1 MEEKKKRSF
10 WESFKIWFGLGALM
24 FGTYCGANMASGVY
38 ATTYMVTFG
47 GGWMWVCLAIFIAFM
62 AFFCA
67 VSLNFIRAYKV
78 DNYNSYYLALWGADK
93 PGTNPV
99 VKVIVSI
106 FFDVY
111 TTLMGVVTVAAT
123 IALFA
128 NLMES
133 LFNIPIGVGSII
145 AVVMFTLLSM
155 YGAAFLRKFN
165 TVMTISLIAALAAI
179 LIFVIAMR
187 GDVLAQRMFDFEGG
201 MNWSGKTLAS
211 HFGMLVSYCFTTAS
225 WGGSLSNYAENIHT
239 KKDAIGSGILIG
251 VMVAS
256 LFFVTSLIV
265 LPFLPDAFVATPI
278 LSICKEYMPGVMTA
292 IYWLV
297 VMLSVISTGPTFIFN
312 TSNRFVKVWKTE
324 KVPQRVKLFVIALA
338 FLLLCL
344 ALSKIGLIAICGES
358 VILLIQGV
366 SAMKETETIRSAP
379 RTEGTVWKAFR
390 ATAPQT
396 LPVFAG
402 YLVLGLG
409 YGIYVQSLGLPVWL
423 PPLMGTVV
431 YGGSLEFVLASLL
444 LGSFAP
450 VSAFLMALMIQARH
464 LFYGLTMLQR
474 YRGYGLRSAYMIF
487 AMSDETFSITC
498 SAEPP
503 EGVDK
508 GWFMFFITLL
518 DQIYWVASAAM
529 GAALGSVL
537 PFSTEG
543 VDFVMTAMFVV
554 IFLNQ
559 WEKEKQHASAIIG
572 IAAPL
577 VCLRIF
583 GSGSFLIP
591 SMVCILAA
599 LLLLRRPI
607 EAKESEAAK

>member
-1 MEEKKKRSF
+1 MQEQNE
-10 WESFKIWFGLGALM
+10 
-24 FGTYCGANMASGVY
+24 TN
-38 ATTYMVTFG
+38 
-47 GGWMWVCLAIFIAFM
+47 
-62 AFFCA
+62 
-67 VSLNFIRAYKV
+67 LNRA
-78 DNYNSYYLALWGADK
+78 
-93 PGTNPV
+93 PV
-99 VKVIVSI
+99 W
-106 FFDVY
+106 
-111 TTLMGVVTVAAT
+111 
-123 IALFA
+123 
-128 NLMES
+128 
-133 LFNIPIGVGSII
+133 
-145 AVVMFTLLSM
+145 
-155 YGAAFLRKFN
+155 R
-165 TVMTISLIAALAAI
+165 
-179 LIFVIAMR
+179 
-187 GDVLAQRMFDFEGG
+187 
-201 MNWSGKTLAS
+201 
-211 HFGMLVSYCFTTAS
+211 
-225 WGGSLSNYAENIHT
+225 
-239 KKDAIGSGILIG
+239 
-251 VMVAS
+251 
-256 LFFVTSLIV
+256 
-265 LPFLPDAFVATPI
+265 
-278 LSICKEYMPGVMTA
+278 
-292 IYWLV
+292 
-297 VMLSVISTGPTFIFN
+297 
-312 TSNRFVKVWKTE
+312 
-324 KVPQRVKLFVIALA
+324 
-338 FLLLCL
+338 
-344 ALSKIGLIAICGES
+344 
-358 VILLIQGV
+358 
-366 SAMKETETIRSAP
+366 
-379 RTEGTVWKAFR
+379 AFR
-390 ATAPQT
+390 AAAPQT

-529 GAALGSVL
+529 GAALGAVL

-572 IAAPL
+572 IVAPL

-591 SMVCILAA
+591 SMVCILVA

>member
-1 MEEKKKRSF
+1 MREQNETNLSRAPV
-10 WESFKIWFGLGALM
+10 WR
-24 FGTYCGANMASGVY
+24 
-38 ATTYMVTFG
+38 
-47 GGWMWVCLAIFIAFM
+47 
-62 AFFCA
+62 A
-67 VSLNFIRAYKV
+67 VRA
-78 DNYNSYYLALWGADK
+78 A
-93 PGTNPV
+93 
-99 VKVIVSI
+99 
-106 FFDVY
+106 
-111 TTLMGVVTVAAT
+111 
-123 IALFA
+123 
-128 NLMES
+128 
-133 LFNIPIGVGSII
+133 
-145 AVVMFTLLSM
+145 
-155 YGAAFLRKFN
+155 
-165 TVMTISLIAALAAI
+165 
-179 LIFVIAMR
+179 
-187 GDVLAQRMFDFEGG
+187 
-201 MNWSGKTLAS
+201 
-211 HFGMLVSYCFTTAS
+211 
-225 WGGSLSNYAENIHT
+225 
-239 KKDAIGSGILIG
+239 
-251 VMVAS
+251 
-256 LFFVTSLIV
+256 
-265 LPFLPDAFVATPI
+265 
-278 LSICKEYMPGVMTA
+278 
-292 IYWLV
+292 
-297 VMLSVISTGPTFIFN
+297 
-312 TSNRFVKVWKTE
+312 
-324 KVPQRVKLFVIALA
+324 
-338 FLLLCL
+338 
-344 ALSKIGLIAICGES
+344 
-358 VILLIQGV
+358 
-366 SAMKETETIRSAP
+366 
-379 RTEGTVWKAFR
+379 
-390 ATAPQT
+390 APQT

-498 SAEPP
+498 SAEPS

-529 GAALGSVL
+529 GAALGAVL

-577 VCLRIF
+577 ACLRIF

-591 SMVCILAA
+591 SMVCILVA

>member
-1 MEEKKKRSF
+1 MQEQNE
-10 WESFKIWFGLGALM
+10 
-24 FGTYCGANMASGVY
+24 TN
-38 ATTYMVTFG
+38 
-47 GGWMWVCLAIFIAFM
+47 
-62 AFFCA
+62 
-67 VSLNFIRAYKV
+67 LNRA
-78 DNYNSYYLALWGADK
+78 
-93 PGTNPV
+93 PV
-99 VKVIVSI
+99 W
-106 FFDVY
+106 
-111 TTLMGVVTVAAT
+111 
-123 IALFA
+123 
-128 NLMES
+128 
-133 LFNIPIGVGSII
+133 
-145 AVVMFTLLSM
+145 
-155 YGAAFLRKFN
+155 R
-165 TVMTISLIAALAAI
+165 
-179 LIFVIAMR
+179 
-187 GDVLAQRMFDFEGG
+187 
-201 MNWSGKTLAS
+201 
-211 HFGMLVSYCFTTAS
+211 
-225 WGGSLSNYAENIHT
+225 
-239 KKDAIGSGILIG
+239 
-251 VMVAS
+251 
-256 LFFVTSLIV
+256 
-265 LPFLPDAFVATPI
+265 
-278 LSICKEYMPGVMTA
+278 
-292 IYWLV
+292 
-297 VMLSVISTGPTFIFN
+297 
-312 TSNRFVKVWKTE
+312 
-324 KVPQRVKLFVIALA
+324 
-338 FLLLCL
+338 
-344 ALSKIGLIAICGES
+344 
-358 VILLIQGV
+358 
-366 SAMKETETIRSAP
+366 
-379 RTEGTVWKAFR
+379 AFR
-390 ATAPQT
+390 AAAPQT

-529 GAALGSVL
+529 GAALGAVL

-577 VCLRIF
+577 ACLRIF

-591 SMVCILAA
+591 SMVCILVA

>member
-1 MEEKKKRSF
+1 MREQNE
-10 WESFKIWFGLGALM
+10 
-24 FGTYCGANMASGVY
+24 TN
-38 ATTYMVTFG
+38 
-47 GGWMWVCLAIFIAFM
+47 
-62 AFFCA
+62 
-67 VSLNFIRAYKV
+67 LNRA
-78 DNYNSYYLALWGADK
+78 
-93 PGTNPV
+93 PV
-99 VKVIVSI
+99 W
-106 FFDVY
+106 
-111 TTLMGVVTVAAT
+111 
-123 IALFA
+123 
-128 NLMES
+128 
-133 LFNIPIGVGSII
+133 
-145 AVVMFTLLSM
+145 
-155 YGAAFLRKFN
+155 R
-165 TVMTISLIAALAAI
+165 
-179 LIFVIAMR
+179 
-187 GDVLAQRMFDFEGG
+187 
-201 MNWSGKTLAS
+201 
-211 HFGMLVSYCFTTAS
+211 
-225 WGGSLSNYAENIHT
+225 
-239 KKDAIGSGILIG
+239 
-251 VMVAS
+251 
-256 LFFVTSLIV
+256 
-265 LPFLPDAFVATPI
+265 
-278 LSICKEYMPGVMTA
+278 
-292 IYWLV
+292 
-297 VMLSVISTGPTFIFN
+297 
-312 TSNRFVKVWKTE
+312 
-324 KVPQRVKLFVIALA
+324 
-338 FLLLCL
+338 
-344 ALSKIGLIAICGES
+344 
-358 VILLIQGV
+358 
-366 SAMKETETIRSAP
+366 
-379 RTEGTVWKAFR
+379 AFR
-390 ATAPQT
+390 AAAPQT

-409 YGIYVQSLGLPVWL
+409 YGIYVQSRGLPVWL

-529 GAALGSVL
+529 GAALGAVL

-577 VCLRIF
+577 ACLRIF

-591 SMVCILAA
+591 SMVCILVA

>member
-1 MEEKKKRSF
+1 
-10 WESFKIWFGLGALM
+10 
-24 FGTYCGANMASGVY
+24 
-38 ATTYMVTFG
+38 
-47 GGWMWVCLAIFIAFM
+47 
-62 AFFCA
+62 
-67 VSLNFIRAYKV
+67 
-78 DNYNSYYLALWGADK
+78 
-93 PGTNPV
+93 
-99 VKVIVSI
+99 
-106 FFDVY
+106 
-111 TTLMGVVTVAAT
+111 
-123 IALFA
+123 
-128 NLMES
+128 
-133 LFNIPIGVGSII
+133 
-145 AVVMFTLLSM
+145 
-155 YGAAFLRKFN
+155 
-165 TVMTISLIAALAAI
+165 
-179 LIFVIAMR
+179 
-187 GDVLAQRMFDFEGG
+187 
-201 MNWSGKTLAS
+201 
-211 HFGMLVSYCFTTAS
+211 
-225 WGGSLSNYAENIHT
+225 
-239 KKDAIGSGILIG
+239 
-251 VMVAS
+251 
-256 LFFVTSLIV
+256 
-265 LPFLPDAFVATPI
+265 
-278 LSICKEYMPGVMTA
+278 
-292 IYWLV
+292 
-297 VMLSVISTGPTFIFN
+297 
-312 TSNRFVKVWKTE
+312 
-324 KVPQRVKLFVIALA
+324 
-338 FLLLCL
+338 
-344 ALSKIGLIAICGES
+344 
-358 VILLIQGV
+358 
-366 SAMKETETIRSAP
+366 MKETETIRSAP

-390 ATAPQT
+390 AAAPQT

-508 GWFMFFITLL
+508 GWCMFFITLL

-529 GAALGSVL
+529 GAALGAVL

-577 VCLRIF
+577 ACLRIF

-591 SMVCILAA
+591 SMVCILVA